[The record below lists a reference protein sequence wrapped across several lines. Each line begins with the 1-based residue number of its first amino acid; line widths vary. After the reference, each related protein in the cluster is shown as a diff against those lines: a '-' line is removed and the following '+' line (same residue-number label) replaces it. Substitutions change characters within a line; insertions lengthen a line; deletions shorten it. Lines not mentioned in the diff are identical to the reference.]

1 MIKPKLW
8 NGKDLKGEWEVT
20 LKIDGVR
27 MLRDEDGNPV
37 SRADKPLYNL
47 QNVPASVTDA
57 EIFSKDWENSVSMV
71 RTHDAKPVVLPHVY
85 SLDPIDPRLVLSSMV
100 DPSAETV
107 QAKLESAVANGY
119 EGLVLRQGDKWLKV
133 KASET
138 HDVEVIGM
146 IEGTGKYVGKMGAL
160 MTPMGKVG
168 TGFSDIERTVI
179 WSMEEVSPECIIGLT
194 IEVECMSI
202 TKDGK
207 FRHPRFKR
215 IRWDK

>member
-37 SRADKPLYNL
+37 SRAGKPLYNL
-47 QNVPASVTDA
+47 EGIDDNTTDA
-57 EIFSKDWENSVSMV
+57 EIFLKDWETSVSMV
-71 RTHDAKPVVLPHVY
+71 RTKDGALVQNGWAY
-85 SLDPIDPRLVLSSMV
+85 SLDPIDPRLLLSSMV
-100 DPSAETV
+100 DPSAETI
-107 QAKLESAVANGY
+107 QAKLVSAVANGY

-138 HDVEVIGM
+138 HDVEVLSM
-146 IEGTGKYVGKMGAL
+146 IEGTGKYERMMGAL

-168 TGFSDIERTVI
+168 TGFSDIERATL
-179 WSMEEVSPECIIGLT
+179 WSMHEVAGASVIGQI

-215 IRWDK
+215 VRWDK

>member
-1 MIKPKLW
+1 MKKLKVW
-8 NGKDLKGEWEVT
+8 NGKDLKGEWEVS
-20 LKIDGVR
+20 LKIDGVC
-27 MLRDEDGNPV
+27 MLRDEDSNPV
-37 SRADKPLYNL
+37 SRKGKPLYNL
-47 QNVPASVTDA
+47 QNAPEHITCA
-57 EIFSKDWENSVSMV
+57 EIFRKDWETSVSMV
-71 RTHDAKPVVLPHVY
+71 RTHDAEPVSILDMY
-85 SLDPIDPRLVLSSMV
+85 SLDPIDPRLSLSSME
-100 DPSAETV
+100 DPSAETI

-138 HDVEVIGM
+138 HDVEVLSM
-146 IEGTGKYVGKMGAL
+146 IEGTGKYKCMMGAL

-168 TGFSDIERTVI
+168 TGFSDIMRATL
-179 WSMEEVSPECIIGLT
+179 WSMKEAAPGSVIGQT

-215 IRWDK
+215 VRWDK

>member
-37 SRADKPLYNL
+37 SRRGKPLYNL
-47 QNVPASVTDA
+47 EGIDDAKTDA
-57 EIFSKDWENSVSMV
+57 EIFLKDWETSVSMV
-71 RTHDAKPVVLPHVY
+71 RTIDGPLVKNGWAY
-85 SLDPIDPRLVLSSMV
+85 SLDPIDPRLVLSNMV
-100 DPSAETV
+100 DPSADTV

-133 KASET
+133 KPSET
-138 HDVEVIGM
+138 HDVPVEYY
-146 IEGTGKYVGKMGAL
+146 IEGTGKYKGMLGAM
-160 MTPMGKVG
+160 MTGMGKVG
-168 TGFSDIERTVI
+168 TGFTDKQRYDLWHEKIHYF
-179 WSMEEVSPECIIGLT
+179 PT